1 MKENPTPKGRA
12 SCDMVSTASHEPYT
26 LTALRLQF
34 LASRFALPI
43 ETAAIIAALAFGGA
57 AHG

>member
-1 MKENPTPKGRA
+1 MENPTNKGRA
-12 SCDMVSTASHEPYT
+12 SCGRFPDATHKPFTVN
-26 LTALRLQF
+26 ALRIQH
-34 LASRFALPI
+34 LAARYALPI